1 MRVAGTA
8 ILASCSAGWRRRARC
23 RLSFPRWCR
32 HDHVPFLLVY
42 GVSYFFTEF
51 GPNMTTFVIPSEVY
65 PVTMRATGHGISAGI
80 GKFGAFI
87 GVFLFPV
94 LETSLG
100 LRGTLLLT
108 AGVGAGLRADLG
120 PARDVPDQPGRYSQ
134 RPPGLA

>member
-1 MRVAGTA
+1 
-8 ILASCSAGWRRRARC
+8 
-23 RLSFPRWCR
+23 
-32 HDHVPFLLVY
+32 
-42 GVSYFFTEF
+42 
-51 GPNMTTFVIPSEVY
+51 MTTFVIPSEVF

-100 LRGTLLLT
+100 LRGRLLLT

-134 RPPGLA
+134 RPPGISLKETAINTDDPNTPPLLVADHASAPLEVADQASAL